1 MKKIKSIAASLG
13 LAIATLAL
21 TAHMTLAAPV
31 TIPAGLN
38 PGDTY
43 RIAFVTSTTRDATS
57 TNIADYN
64 AFVTAAANSQASL
77 AALGTI
83 WTAIAST
90 STVSAR
96 DNTSTVP
103 SSVVGGST
111 GVPIFLLNDTQL
123 AGSYDTL
130 WSGTLDNS
138 LSIDETGETTTG
150 SGSVWTGTTPAG
162 LTEFAFGL
170 GVTTIFGARLGDA
183 FATGGSWTALGVSE
197 TSFEFQLYSLSGLL
211 TVPSESVSIPAPGS
225 LSLLALGL
233 AGLGFARRRRIA
245 KTAS

>member
-1 MKKIKSIAASLG
+1 MPNFRSIATG
-13 LAIATLAL
+13 LCMAIAAMAMTSN
-21 TAHMTLAAPV
+21 TALAAPI
-31 TIPAGLN
+31 TIPTGLN

-43 RIAFVTSTTRDATS
+43 RIAFVTSTVRDATS
-57 TNIADYN
+57 TDIADYN

-90 STVSAR
+90 STVNAR

-111 GVPIFLLNDTQL
+111 GVPIYLLNDTQL
-123 AGSYDTL
+123 VGSYDAL
-130 WSGTLDNS
+130 WSGTLGNS

-150 SGSVWTGTTPAG
+150 SGLVWTGTTPAG

-170 GVTTIFGARLGDA
+170 GVATIFGARLGDA
-183 FATGGSWTALGVSE
+183 FATGESWTALSNSE

-211 TVPSESVSIPAPGS
+211 TVPSESASIPAPGS

-245 KTAS
+245 KIAA